1 MLRATEIVHETVPAE
16 DSLTL
21 PFELR
26 QKSRLV
32 ARTDG
37 GQQILLQLPRG
48 GVLRHGTR
56 LRMSDG
62 TVLEVRAAAES
73 LSVVESDSPLALL
86 RAAYHLGNRHVALQL
101 DPGALRYLHDHVL
114 DDMLAGMGLAP
125 RLLRDRFEPEHG
137 AYGPAGAH
145 SHGHH
150 SHEHQHDPSEAQD
163 APGGHGHHH

>member
-1 MLRATEIVHETVPAE
+1 MLRATEIITSRPPAE

-37 GQQILLQLPRG
+37 GRQILLQLPRG
-48 GVLRHGTR
+48 NVLRHGTR
-56 LRMSDG
+56 LRVSDG
-62 TVLEVRAAAES
+62 SVLEVRAAAES
-73 LSVVESDSPLALL
+73 LSVVESESPIALL
-86 RAAYHLGNRHVALQL
+86 RAAYHLGNRHVALQI
-101 DPGALRYLHDHVL
+101 DNQGLRYLHDHVL

-125 RLLRDRFEPEHG
+125 RTLKGPFEPEQG
-137 AYGPAGAH
+137 AYGHGAAHH

-150 SHEHQHDPSEAQD
+150 HDGPALHEHDD
-163 APGGHGHHH
+163 DHHSH